1 MPSASGPIPVTPPG
15 WTAGPVI
22 ERGAVTVAGLI
33 GAQALA
39 TPDAPAV
46 RTPDATATYR
56 ELDERSSQIAHHLL
70 ARGVRAE
77 TLVGV
82 CLGRTIDLVPALLG
96 VWKAGGAYLPLDP
109 ALPPRRLAG
118 MMAAAG
124 WPLVI
129 TGTDH
134 VAALTAERPAVPG
147 AFVLMDADADA
158 IAAQPAAPA
167 GIRVN
172 PAQLAYAIFTSGST
186 GTPKGVLVQHGGLAN
201 YLLWTADAY
210 AGGRPGGAP
219 VFSSISFDLGI
230 PNIFTPLLT
239 GQATYLLPDATDV
252 ADLGPLLAAGAP
264 YSFIKMTPGH
274 LDLLTY
280 QLSAGQ
286 IRDLAGLV
294 IAAGDSFPGT
304 LAARW
309 QELGRPGGTPVAT
322 EYGPTEITIGNSGQP
337 VGPDPGTGL
346 VPLGAPIPNT
356 TMYVLTDRL
365 EPVPPGVIGEVYIGG
380 AGVARGYLG
389 RPDLTAE
396 RFLPD
401 PFGPAGARLYRSGDL
416 ARWQPDGT
424 VEFAGRTDL
433 QVKIRGYRVEL
444 GDVEANLRR
453 HPDVRD
459 AVVAVREPAPD
470 DKRLLAYV
478 VLAAGRPL
486 DGAAL
491 CAHLADAV
499 PGYMIPEVFISVGR
513 IPLTGNGKFDSRAL
527 PLLL

>member
-1 MPSASGPIPVTPPG
+1 MPSASGPVPVAPPA

-22 ERGAVTVAGLI
+22 DRGAVTVAGLI
-33 GAQALA
+33 GAQASA

-70 ARGVRAE
+70 GRGVRAE

-82 CLGRTIDLVPALLG
+82 CLGRSIDLVPALLG

-109 ALPPRRLAG
+109 ALPPRRLAD

-129 TGTDH
+129 TGTDQ
-134 VAALTAERPAVPG
+134 VAALTAERPAGPG
-147 AFVLMDADADA
+147 AFVLMDADAGA
-158 IAAQPAAPA
+158 IAAQPRTPA
-167 GIRVN
+167 GIRVD

-309 QELGRPGGTPVAT
+309 QELAGPGGTPVAT

-356 TMYVLTDRL
+356 TMYVLTDRM

-389 RPDLTAE
+389 RPDLTAG

-416 ARWQPDGT
+416 ARWQPGGT
-424 VEFAGRTDL
+424 VEFAGRADL
-433 QVKIRGYRVEL
+433 QVKIRGYRVEP

-478 VLAAGRPL
+478 VLAAGGRWTVPRYVPTWRPPCP
-486 DGAAL
+486 A
-491 CAHLADAV
+491 
-499 PGYMIPEVFISVGR
+499 
-513 IPLTGNGKFDSRAL
+513 T
-527 PLLL
+527 